1 MAKPAA
7 IQPVSDVTD
16 WIRLMVVA
24 GSGWGKT
31 PFAGTADQRGT
42 GGMKALFLSCDPEG
56 VTSAF
61 TSGSTADVWQ
71 VKTWETLEE
80 AYRYLN
86 TGGGCDEYQVVI
98 IDSLNELQ
106 NVNKEAVL
114 RSPTRGKSDPDVLA
128 QPDYQKNQIYMVR
141 MVKQINDLPIHVIWN
156 IQWKKE
162 DDETDLGFRYEPL
175 LQGQRGELAEQI
187 KGYMKIIAYG
197 TRVQKKKAGTEE
209 IIDVPRLV
217 FQQQP
222 PFMARD
228 RTGALGP
235 YMDNPTF
242 PKIAAAVKEKMAEA
256 RKVAAAGG
264 PAAQRATARPAKKA
278 VPARRPA
285 ARKP

>member
-7 IQPVSDVTD
+7 IKPVSSVTD

-31 PFAGTADQRGT
+31 PFAGTAER
-42 GGMKALFLSCDPEG
+42 ALFLSCDPEG

-61 TSGSTADVWQ
+61 THGSDADVW
-71 VKTWETLEE
+71 VIHSWEEFEE
-80 AYRYLN
+80 AYRYFSSG
-86 TGGGCDEYQVVI
+86 TGCDDYETVI

-106 NVNKEAVL
+106 NINKEAVL
-114 RSPTRGKSDPDVLA
+114 KSPTRGKSDPDVLA

-141 MVKQINDLPIHVIWN
+141 AVKQWCDLPIHQIWN
-156 IQWKKE
+156 VQWKKE

-175 LQGQRGELAEQI
+175 VQGQRGELAEQI

-197 TRVQKKKAGTEE
+197 TRVQKKRAADSDEMV
-209 IIDVPRLV
+209 DVPRLI

-228 RTGALGP
+228 RTNSLGSH
-235 YMDNPTF
+235 MDRPTVPAIYKKVADKF
-242 PKIAAAVKEKMAEA
+242 TEA
-256 RKVAAAGG
+256 RRVASGSGAGRPRKAA
-264 PAAQRATARPAKKA
+264 PPPRKAAPVKRAGAR
-278 VPARRPA
+278 
-285 ARKP
+285 